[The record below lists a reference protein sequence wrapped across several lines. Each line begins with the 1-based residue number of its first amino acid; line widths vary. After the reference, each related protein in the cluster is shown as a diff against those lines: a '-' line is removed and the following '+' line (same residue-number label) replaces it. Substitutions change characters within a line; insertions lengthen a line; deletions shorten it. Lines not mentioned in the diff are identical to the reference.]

1 MPYVIGVDIGGTFTD
16 VSIIDRDSGREVI
29 AKSPTTPD
37 DLIEGLLDGV
47 RRGAEQF
54 GLTLDELLSQ
64 AERFSH
70 ATTQTTNVMFTWQQ
84 GATVGLLTTKG
95 FGDEILIMRARGRVA
110 GLGLSERRHLR
121 PTNRSRSCR
130 GTASSNFRSAWTGS
144 ETC

>member
-16 VSIIDRDSGREVI
+16 VSIIDSDSGREVI
-29 AKSPTTPD
+29 AKSPTTSD

-54 GLTLDELLSQ
+54 GLTIEELLSST
-64 AERFSH
+64 ERFSH

-84 GATVGLLTTKG
+84 GATVGLITTKG

-110 GLGLSERRHLR
+110 GLGLTEREKADLVEYLKSL
-121 PTNRSRSCR
+121 PEKS
-130 GTASSNFRSAWTGS
+130 
-144 ETC
+144 